1 MSFQVELNNAL
12 ILVLA
17 EFKLLTSTSVPRLD
31 ASRPDASLSHC
42 SIPDGTLVK
51 FDFRNLRLGSRDASC
66 RIVECVPDHAKK
78 VSTEMVEGTQNG
90 KSSQIKFWRC
100 CQCLLLFGRSGQLT
114 KLCFIGPVE
123 HSTCANVFMSYH
135 VRLGPC
141 VPEEYL
147 HPKCPWHSTA
157 IDFGDAGV
165 AMVKSMKRCPSW
177 VHSGFSKK
185 VASSQSAL
193 STVHPQVWLDCN
205 GPMYPLE

>member
-51 FDFRNLRLGSRDASC
+51 FDFRNLGLGSRDASC

-90 KSSQIKFWRC
+90 KSSQIKF
-100 CQCLLLFGRSGQLT
+100 
-114 KLCFIGPVE
+114 
-123 HSTCANVFMSYH
+123 
-135 VRLGPC
+135 
-141 VPEEYL
+141 
-147 HPKCPWHSTA
+147 
-157 IDFGDAGV
+157 
-165 AMVKSMKRCPSW
+165 
-177 VHSGFSKK
+177 
-185 VASSQSAL
+185 
-193 STVHPQVWLDCN
+193 
-205 GPMYPLE
+205 